1 MWQHQKYESDTGE
14 SCRARLSRGALR
26 WNILSRPGVAGL
38 ISLLLVLL
46 LSGCQIDAERRWPII
61 AWQTETPTPTHT
73 ATATI
78 TPTPTSTATPTN
90 TPTATPTPTNTP
102 TPTVTPLPSSRLDTA
117 QRAYTNGDYQTART
131 EFDALLQDPGADAHE
146 RRLALHW
153 RGRSELQL
161 GDAAAASATLKQF
174 VEQYPSDEL
183 TRAAQFNL
191 GAAYQQAGQYTEA
204 IAAYRGAVIPA
215 DPINVYIYERIGEAA
230 LQTGAY
236 TDTIAAYETG
246 LRATQ
251 EASFRVHL
259 REGIAQAELL
269 RGNPAGAIAQY
280 QAILQISKIEDYRAK
295 ILRLLGEA
303 YLAAGDNESAYKS
316 YLEAVNNYPKAKDS
330 YLALVELV
338 NASVP
343 VDDFQR
349 GAVDYYAAAYDP
361 AILALERYLQPPQPV
376 TGTATITPTTSLTE
390 TGTTTQTIKLP
401 PKAAEAVWLMGLS
414 WQGLGRS
421 YAAIDAFQR
430 LIDDFPGS
438 PNWGQ
443 AHLEIAKAWINLNDI
458 SQAKKV
464 YRNFAAAA
472 PKHALA
478 PEALWRAA
486 RLDLDGDLLAEA
498 YASLRQLAQTY
509 PTNDYADDA
518 LYWAGYAAFKQG
530 DYEKAIVPWSTLL
543 NNYPDSGLSSFGG
556 YWQAKSLLALGQEAE
571 AKAVLKRIAVGS
583 LDYYNLRAHDLL
595 TGVPPHPVPLLLPP
609 PEQLRQEQV
618 EAEAWLAQWLGLTEA
633 KNLAALSAEV
643 QNDPAFQRGDALL
656 KIGLRAEALLEFEK
670 VKDNW
675 WSNGLAMYQLALYF
689 RDNGL
694 GRLTIISAARV
705 VFLSPADDPENAP
718 LFIQRLF
725 YPIFFADLIFAEAEK
740 QEIDPA
746 LLLAIMHQE
755 SLFEQTAESIA
766 GARGLMQV
774 MPATGDY
781 IAERSNFVTD
791 FNANQLWLPYL
802 SVKFGAWYISQQ
814 LGIFNGNQFAALA
827 AYNAGPGNVLEWVKT
842 SSDLDI
848 FVESIPF
855 RESRI
860 YIRNIYVHLAA
871 YRRLYGVST
880 EASAN

>member
-1 MWQHQKYESDTGE
+1 M
-14 SCRARLSRGALR
+14 
-26 WNILSRPGVAGL
+26 AGL
-38 ISLLLVLL
+38 ISLLVVLV
-46 LSGCQIDAERRWPII
+46 LSGCQLDAEQRWPII
-61 AWQTETPTPTHT
+61 AWQTETPTPTST
-73 ATATI
+73 ATATV
-78 TPTPTSTATPTN
+78 TPTPTSTATPTS
-90 TPTATPTPTNTP
+90 TPTVTPTPTDTP
-102 TPTVTPLPSSRLDTA
+102 TPTMTPLPSSRLDTA

-131 EFDALLQDPGADAHE
+131 EFDALLQDPGADANE

-161 GDAAAASATLKQF
+161 GDAVAASATLKQF
-174 VEQYPSDEL
+174 VDQYPSDEL

-191 GAAYQQAGQYTEA
+191 AVAYQQAGQYDEA
-204 IAAYRGAVIPA
+204 IAAYRGAVIPD
-215 DPINVYIYERIGEAA
+215 DPINVYIYQRIGDVE

-236 TDTIAAYETG
+236 TDTIATYETG
-246 LRATQ
+246 LRATN
-251 EASFRVHL
+251 EPSFRVHL
-259 REGIAQAELL
+259 REGIAQAELS
-269 RGNPAGAIAQY
+269 RSNPAGAVAQY
-280 QAILQISKIEDYRAK
+280 ESILQVAKIEDYRAK

-303 YLAAGDNESAYKS
+303 YLAAGDSESAYKS
-316 YLEAVNNYPKAKDS
+316 YLEAVNNYPQAKDS
-330 YLALVELV
+330 YLVLVELV

-349 GAVDYYAAAYDP
+349 GAVDYYAGAYDP
-361 AILALERYLQPPQPV
+361 AVLALERYLNPPDLV
-376 TGTATITPTTSLTE
+376 TSTVTITSTANLTKTSTASA
-390 TGTTTQTIKLP
+390 TVKP
-401 PKAAEAVWLMGLS
+401 PAKAAEAVWLLGMS

-421 YAAIDAFQR
+421 YAAIETFQR
-430 LIDDFPGS
+430 LIDDYPGS

-443 AHLEIAKAWINLNDI
+443 AHIEIAKAWINLNDI
-458 SQAKKV
+458 SQAKKI
-464 YRNFAAAA
+464 YRDFAAQY

-478 PEALWRAA
+478 SEALWRAA
-486 RLDLDGDLLAEA
+486 RLDLDGDLLEEA
-498 YASLRQLAQTY
+498 YNSLRQLAETY

-530 DYEKAIVPWSTLL
+530 NYEKAIVPWSKLF
-543 NNYPDSGLSSFGG
+543 NNYPDSDLSSFGG
-556 YWQAKSLLALGQEAE
+556 FWQAKSLLALGREVE
-571 AKAVLKRIAVGS
+571 AKAVLKRIAKGS
-583 LDYYNLRAHDLL
+583 LDYYNLRAEDLL
-595 TGVPPHPVPLLLPP
+595 IGVQPHSVPLLLPSP
-609 PEQLRQEQV
+609 AKLAQEQV
-618 EAEAWLAQWLGLTEA
+618 EAEAWLAKWLGLAEA
-633 KNLAALSAEV
+633 KNMSALSAEV

-656 KIGLRAEALLEFEK
+656 KIGLRAEALAEFEK

-675 WSNGLAMYQLALYF
+675 WDKPLAMYQLALYF
-689 RDNGL
+689 RDKGL
-694 GRLTIISAARV
+694 GRLAIITAARV
-705 VFLSPADDPENAP
+705 IFLSPAGDPENAP

-725 YPIFFADLIFAEAEK
+725 YPIFFPDLIFTEAEK

-755 SLFEQTAESIA
+755 SLFEQTAESSV

-781 IAERSNFVTD
+781 IAERSDFVTN
-791 FNANQLWLPYL
+791 FNADQLWLPYL

-814 LGIFNGNQFAALA
+814 LGIFDGNQFAALA

-848 FVESIPF
+848 FVESIPY

-880 EASAN
+880 EARVN

>member
-1 MWQHQKYESDTGE
+1 MWRYKWSGSAPKFLDGVP
-14 SCRARLSRGALR
+14 A
-26 WNILSRPGVAGL
+26 WKILSRPYGAGL
-38 ISLLLVLL
+38 IILWAALLLT
-46 LSGCQIDAERRWPII
+46 GCQLDAERRWPII
-61 AWQTETPTPTHT
+61 AWQTETPTPTAT

-78 TPTPTSTATPTN
+78 TPTSTSTATPTD
-90 TPTATPTPTNTP
+90 TPTVTPTPTPTP
-102 TPTVTPLPSSRLDTA
+102 TPTATPLPSSRLDTA
-117 QRAYTNGDYQTART
+117 QRAYTNGDYQTARV
-131 EFDALLQDPGADAHE
+131 EFDALLQDPGADANE

-161 GDAAAASATLKQF
+161 GDAAAASASLKQF

-191 GAAYQQAGQYTEA
+191 GAAYQQAGQYNEA
-204 IAAYRGAVIPA
+204 ITAYRGAVIPD

-230 LQTGAY
+230 LQTSAY

-246 LRATQ
+246 LRATN
-251 EASFRVHL
+251 EPSFRVHL

-280 QAILQISKIEDYRAK
+280 QAILQIAKIEDYRAK

-303 YLAAGDNESAYKS
+303 YLAAGDSESAYKS

-349 GAVDYYAAAYDP
+349 GAVDYYAGAYDP
-361 AILALERYLQPPQPV
+361 AVLALERYLNPPELV
-376 TGTATITPTTSLTE
+376 TSTATITPTAGITRTNPATATVSAAA
-390 TGTTTQTIKLP
+390 KAP
-401 PKAAEAVWLMGLS
+401 AKAAEAVWLLGLS

-421 YAAIDAFQR
+421 YAAIETFQR
-430 LIDDFPGS
+430 LIDDYPGS

-443 AHLEIAKAWINLNDI
+443 AHIEIAKAWLNLNDI
-458 SQAKKV
+458 SQAKKI
-464 YRNFAAAA
+464 YRDFAAKY

-486 RLDLDGDLLAEA
+486 RLDLDGDLLEEA
-498 YASLRQLAQTY
+498 YTNLRHLAQTY

-530 DYEKAIVPWSTLL
+530 DYEKAITPWSTLL
-543 NNYPDSGLSSFGG
+543 NNYPDSDLASFGG
-556 YWQAKSLLALGQEAE
+556 FWQAKSLLALGREAE
-571 AKAVLKRIAVGS
+571 AKTVLKRIAVGS

-595 TGVPPHPVPLLLPP
+595 TGVPPHPTPLLLPP
-609 PEQLRQEQV
+609 PAKLAREQAQ
-618 EAEAWLAQWLGLTEA
+618 AEAWLAQWLGLAEV
-633 KNLAALSAEV
+633 KNLSTLSAEV

-656 KIGLRAEALLEFEK
+656 KIGLRAEALVEFEK

-675 WSNGLAMYQLALYF
+675 WDNALAMYQLALYF
-689 RDNGL
+689 RDKGL
-694 GRLTIISAARV
+694 GRLSIITAARV
-705 VFLSPADDPENAP
+705 IFLSPAGDPENAP

-725 YPIFFADLIFAEAEK
+725 YPIFFPDLIFSEAEK

-755 SLFEQTAESIA
+755 SLFEPTAESIA

-781 IAERSNFVTD
+781 IAERSDFVTNFSAD
-791 FNANQLWLPYL
+791 QLWLPYL

-814 LGIFNGNQFAALA
+814 LGIFDGNQFAALA

-848 FVESIPF
+848 FVESIPY

-880 EASAN
+880 EASVD